1 MEVVFAVLFGSQAQ
15 ETAHKSSDIDIA
27 LYLPGEMDAYE
38 RFQLRNRVDANL
50 QEYASGFVDVSDMD
64 SLPIPLLMLRS
75 GTALF
80 SLVTN
85 RASSR
90 TENR

>member
-38 RFQLRNRVDANL
+38 RF
-50 QEYASGFVDVSDMD
+50 
-64 SLPIPLLMLRS
+64 
-75 GTALF
+75 
-80 SLVTN
+80 
-85 RASSR
+85 
-90 TENR
+90 